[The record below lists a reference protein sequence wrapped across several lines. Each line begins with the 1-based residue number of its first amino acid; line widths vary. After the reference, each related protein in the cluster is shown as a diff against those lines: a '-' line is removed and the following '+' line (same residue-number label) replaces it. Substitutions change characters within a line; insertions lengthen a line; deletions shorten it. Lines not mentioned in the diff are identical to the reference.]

1 MGGQKP
7 PCCAVSQSEKVDAG
21 TRTRNSSKAHLD
33 APDAD
38 ILESQRAQARGVEQ
52 VLSVNNERFLE
63 QLLDPVEIESAK
75 FGPAGAD
82 DQGVRSLG
90 HRIRGIA
97 IADRPVQMRLGFRNR
112 DRVAGAPIRASGAD
126 A

>member
-1 MGGQKP
+1 MVCHKA
-7 PCCAVSQSEKVDAG
+7 PCCADMCRGSGRWIWTERSTQEFVADNLNASDA
-21 TRTRNSSKAHLD
+21 N
-33 APDAD
+33 

-52 VLSVNNERFLE
+52 VLGVDNERFLE

-75 FGPAGAD
+75 FAPAGAD

-97 IADRPVQMRLGFRNR
+97 IADR
-112 DRVAGAPIRASGAD
+112 
-126 A
+126 